1 MLTRNSDPN
10 LYSLGIDLEKNYEC
24 FLDENWLQ
32 LRLSCFKHKGIEA
45 QLPFYF
51 HFFGVFHS
59 MDVDTKLPV
68 GLFEGKTILVT
79 GGTGSFGGYF
89 IDYLLDKNF
98 KEIRVFSR
106 DELKQDDMRL
116 RLQNPKVKFYIGDVR
131 DRSSVDDAMS
141 GVDYVFHAAALKQ
154 VPACEFFP
162 KQAMQTNVIGS
173 QNVIE
178 SAISRGV
185 SKVVSLST
193 DKAVY
198 PVNALGI
205 TKALMEKVIQST
217 SRKLSKGQTVLTL
230 VRYGNVLFS
239 RGSVIPLFMKLI
251 RENKAL
257 TLTDPRMTRF
267 LLPLKEAINLVGF
280 ALENGRQGD
289 IFVRNASS
297 CSMGDLAQALKNIF
311 QSNSKIEIIG
321 MRHGEKMHETL
332 VSKEELLRSE
342 DFGGYLRLS
351 MDGRELSYNKYLNEG
366 ERQFSQIEDCTSKN
380 TPQLSVKEIEEML
393 SVQPEIITELN
404 RGSKQFEDSS
414 VH

>member
-1 MLTRNSDPN
+1 
-10 LYSLGIDLEKNYEC
+10 
-24 FLDENWLQ
+24 
-32 LRLSCFKHKGIEA
+32 
-45 QLPFYF
+45 
-51 HFFGVFHS
+51 
-59 MDVDTKLPV
+59 MDVDAKLPV

-89 IDYLLDKNF
+89 IDYLLDKKF

-106 DELKQDDMRL
+106 DELKQDNMRL
-116 RLQNPKVKFYIGDVR
+116 RLQNSKIKFYIGDVR

-217 SRKLSKGQTVLTL
+217 SRKLSEGQTVLTL

-257 TLTDPRMTRF
+257 TLTEPRMTRF

-311 QSNSKIEIIG
+311 QSNSEIEIIG

-351 MDGRELSYNKYLNEG
+351 MDDRELSYNKYLNEG
-366 ERQFSQIEDCTSKN
+366 ERQFGQIEDCTSKN

-393 SVQPEIITELN
+393 SGQPEIVSELN
-404 RGSKQFEDSS
+404 RGSKQLEASS
-414 VH
+414 AR